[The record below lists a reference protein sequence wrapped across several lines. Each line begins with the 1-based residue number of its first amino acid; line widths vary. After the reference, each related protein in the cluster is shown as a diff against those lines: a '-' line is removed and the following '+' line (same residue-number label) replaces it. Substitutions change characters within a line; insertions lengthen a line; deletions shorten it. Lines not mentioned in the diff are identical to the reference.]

1 MLQIDKLTKALVD
14 SQKRLAA
21 ASAAAAVPQQQHVNK
36 TADSVRA
43 DAAGEKGSS
52 SSPEVAEMRLQLA
65 AAEVSISQLRTQL
78 ADLKKESRA
87 AASTT
92 WKSSAEVA
100 HMLEEQADRCVP

>member
-14 SQKRLAA
+14 SQKRLAT
-21 ASAAAAVPQQQHVNK
+21 ASAAAAVPQQRHVFNK

-52 SSPEVAEMRLQLA
+52 SSEVAEMRLQLA
-65 AAEVSISQLRTQL
+65 AAEISISHLRTQL
-78 ADLKKESRA
+78 ADSKKESRA

-92 WKSSAEVA
+92 WKSSADVT